1 MKKSV
6 RSRKW
11 SSSLRIVSR
20 CMLSSCTKFGGF
32 GGTPLLLPYERD
44 PAFDAM
50 SARKSTSHLRDLCT
64 IHLQQTYRCA
74 EIQVSYTESR
84 FTDATFHSVSNSSS
98 SRSTPRRP
106 IYCTNVI
113 STCWVPIQVLGL
125 LIRPTRSNRRCWSSL
140 DKWHLS
146 VVFTRLS
153 LLNGYSR
160 RVIRRWILGMQ
171 EPHNKL
177 PISET
182 NSILVG
188 FGWEFC

>member
-1 MKKSV
+1 MQPAFLSSSKVLTGLILYSKQANLPGWYGLMKKSV

-32 GGTPLLLPYERD
+32 GGTALLLPYECD

-50 SARKSTSHLRDLCT
+50 SARKSTSHPRDLCT

-98 SRSTPRRP
+98 RSTPRRP
-106 IYCTNVI
+106 ILHERD
-113 STCWVPIQVLGL
+113 QHL
-125 LIRPTRSNRRCWSSL
+125 LSANTGIRPTHQAHSIERQVL
-140 DKWHLS
+140 KQ
-146 VVFTRLS
+146 
-153 LLNGYSR
+153 SR
-160 RVIRRWILGMQ
+160 QMTPVCGIHTLIT
-171 EPHNKL
+171 
-177 PISET
+177 S
-182 NSILVG
+182 
-188 FGWEFC
+188 

>member
-1 MKKSV
+1 MVELFANCLSV
-6 RSRKW
+6 HAVVVHEVWR
-11 SSSLRIVSR
+11 LRWDGSFAAVRMRPRLRRHVRPKIDFS
-20 CMLSSCTKFGGF
+20 
-32 GGTPLLLPYERD
+32 PERFMYD
-44 PAFDAM
+44 SFTAN
-50 SARKSTSHLRDLCT
+50 LG
-64 IHLQQTYRCA
+64 YRCA

-84 FTDATFHSVSNSSS
+84 FTDATFHSVSNSS